1 MMDWSAVALLF
12 AERASIPAVLLSSQ
26 GEVLLVTPAVQRA
39 LGWSYDSVGSNWID
53 RWVAHSAAA
62 GARWFL
68 EKTLAGAL
76 RRFEIEIL
84 TSKGPAAAS
93 FESFPVGSDEGRG
106 VLLLL
111 ETLVPKSRHAPAAD
125 YDYEVREVT
134 TGGFELGALWALG
147 SERSMGSGKCYEIL
161 HGRRS
166 PCEPCPLRKSER
178 DSSPRAV
185 VRSRGNAGEYELTTV
200 TFTGQGTARISVR
213 HLSMASFSTILHAKL
228 DELSAGA
235 QLSRRE
241 RDVLGHLIFGHPLEE
256 IASSLSISQ
265 RTVKFHQ
272 TNLLQKLG
280 ADSRSDLM
288 RLVLWR

>member
-93 FESFPVGSDEGRG
+93 FEWVAMRAEGYCSCSRRWFQSRATRQPPTTTTRFARSRLG
-106 VLLLL
+106 VSNL
-111 ETLVPKSRHAPAAD
+111 
-125 YDYEVREVT
+125 
-134 TGGFELGALWALG
+134 
-147 SERSMGSGKCYEIL
+147 ERSGHSAPSAAWGRASVTKFCMG
-161 HGRRS
+161 
-166 PCEPCPLRKSER
+166 
-178 DSSPRAV
+178 
-185 VRSRGNAGEYELTTV
+185 
-200 TFTGQGTARISVR
+200 
-213 HLSMASFSTILHAKL
+213 
-228 DELSAGA
+228 AGA
-235 QLSRRE
+235 RANRAHCGSQSAIRP
-241 RDVLGHLIFGHPLEE
+241 LGRWCDHAEMQE
-256 IASSLSISQ
+256 STS
-265 RTVKFHQ
+265 
-272 TNLLQKLG
+272 
-280 ADSRSDLM
+280 
-288 RLVLWR
+288 